1 LHNACYA
8 FAAALRGALRGWFR
22 AWPAIDGLSL
32 RELRIA
38 RKTPLPIN
46 NPSPA
51 AALDFA
57 RALIDTSQL
66 PLLLLN
72 GEARVVC
79 ASNSFH
85 GVFDIAADTVEGR
98 TLAEIGGGGWDILQ
112 LNLLVD
118 NAIGDGPRM
127 PDYETDLVRPNLRTR
142 RLLVNVRNIIPG
154 SSPDT
159 RVVIAITDVT
169 HVRSAERLNVAL
181 LLEKDTLLRERA
193 DLMDEMQHRIAN
205 SLQIIASVLLLKA
218 RGVKSDETRQHL
230 QDAHNRVMS
239 LAAVQQ
245 HLQSTVGSVEVGP
258 YLTKLCGSLAA
269 SMIREA
275 RPLTLK
281 VLADETTVTSHE
293 AVSLGLVVTELV
305 INALKHAFPSK
316 ETGRIDVRY
325 QVKDKSWTL
334 SVTDNGIGMPAHT
347 AASKAGL
354 GTSIVQGL
362 ARQLGATVAVTDA
375 KPGVAVTLHGVND
388 VAAEAAPMLSIV

>member
-1 LHNACYA
+1 LH
-8 FAAALRGALRGWFR
+8 
-22 AWPAIDGLSL
+22 
-32 RELRIA
+32 
-38 RKTPLPIN
+38 IN
-46 NPSPA
+46 GPSPDA
-51 AALDFA
+51 AWDFA

-79 ASNSFH
+79 ASDSFY
-85 GVFDIAADTVEGR
+85 GVFGVASDMAEGR
-98 TLAEIGGGGWDILQ
+98 TLGEIGGGGWDILQ
-112 LNLLVD
+112 LKLLIE

-127 PDYETDLVRPNLRTR
+127 PDYETDLVRPNMRAR
-142 RLLVNVRNIIPG
+142 RLVVNVRNILPG
-154 SSPDT
+154 SAPDT
-159 RVVIAITDVT
+159 RIVVAITDVT

-181 LLEKDTLLRERA
+181 LLEKDILLRERA

-230 QDAHNRVMS
+230 QDAHNRVLS

-258 YLTKLCGSLAA
+258 YLTKLCKSLAA
-269 SMIREA
+269 SMIRDA

-281 VLADETTVTSHE
+281 VTADQATVTSHK

-305 INALKHAFPSK
+305 INSLKHAFPSK
-316 ETGRIDVRY
+316 ESGHIEVRY
-325 QVKDKSWTL
+325 HVSDNSWTL
-334 SVTDNGIGMPAHT
+334 SVIDDGIGMPAH
-347 AASKAGL
+347 AKASAGGL

-375 KPGVAVTLHGVND
+375 RPGVAVTLHGVGE
-388 VAAEAAPMLSIV
+388 VAAEAAPMLAII